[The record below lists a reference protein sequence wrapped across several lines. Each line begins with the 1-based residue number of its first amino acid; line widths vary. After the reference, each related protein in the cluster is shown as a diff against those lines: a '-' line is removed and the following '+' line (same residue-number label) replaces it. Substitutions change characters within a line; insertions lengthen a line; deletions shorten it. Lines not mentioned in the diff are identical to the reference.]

1 MLGIVGRSA
10 IAAVAPRG
18 AVEDFGG
25 LIGHRALVP
34 RTGIADKGHGAN
46 SGPGKGGLPLQPR
59 LNQPFKLPSVLRH
72 IVDAALPPRCAG
84 CGDPVAQDHR
94 FCAVCWSS
102 LRFIAPPWCA
112 GCNRPFAFD
121 RGADARCGAC
131 LRDPPRHAGVRAA
144 VAYGPVARS
153 LALRLKYGG
162 RTAFAE
168 TMALRMR
175 WLLPTET
182 DLLVPVPLH
191 RRRIWS
197 RGFNQAALIAQA
209 LAKLSAV
216 PEDRDVLVRPRR
228 TVVLRGLGGR
238 QRARVVAGAFAIE
251 AAERVRGKTVV
262 LVDDVYTSGAT
273 ADACTRVLLRAG
285 ARSVTILCWAR
296 VLSADR
302 DD

>member
-1 MLGIVGRSA
+1 MRSA
-10 IAAVAPRG
+10 
-18 AVEDFGG
+18 
-25 LIGHRALVP
+25 L
-34 RTGIADKGHGAN
+34 
-46 SGPGKGGLPLQPR
+46 
-59 LNQPFKLPSVLRH
+59 KLPIVLRH
-72 IVDAALPPRCAG
+72 AVTAALPPRCAG
-84 CGDPVAQDHR
+84 CGIPVAEDHR
-94 FCAVCWSS
+94 FCASCWSS
-102 LRFIAPPWCA
+102 LRFIGPPWCA
-112 GCNRPFAFD
+112 GCNVPFAFD
-121 RGADARCGAC
+121 RGEDARCAAC

-175 WLLPTET
+175 RLLPVEA

-197 RGFNQAALIAQA
+197 RGFNQAALIAEA
-209 LAKLSAV
+209 LAKSSGV
-216 PEDRDVLVRPRR
+216 RYDRDALVRSRG

-238 QRARVVAGAFAIE
+238 ERAKAVAGAFAV
-251 AAERVRGKTVV
+251 AAVERVRGKALV
-262 LVDDVYTSGAT
+262 LVDDIYTSGAT
-273 ADACTRVLLRAG
+273 ADACTQVLLRAG

-296 VLSADR
+296 VLSEGR

>member
-1 MLGIVGRSA
+1 M
-10 IAAVAPRG
+10 
-18 AVEDFGG
+18 
-25 LIGHRALVP
+25 
-34 RTGIADKGHGAN
+34 
-46 SGPGKGGLPLQPR
+46 
-59 LNQPFKLPSVLRH
+59 KLPIVLRH
-72 IVDAALPPRCAG
+72 VIAAALPPRCAG
-84 CGDPVAQDHR
+84 CGVPVGEDHR
-94 FCAVCWSS
+94 FCATCWSS
-102 LRFIAPPWCA
+102 LRFIGPPWCA
-112 GCNRPFAFD
+112 GCNVPFAFD
-121 RGADARCGAC
+121 RGDDARCGDC

-175 WLLPTET
+175 WLLPVEA

-197 RGFNQAALIAQA
+197 RGFNQAALIAEA
-209 LAKLSAV
+209 LARMASV
-216 PEDRDVLVRPRR
+216 RHDRDVLVRPHR

-238 QRARVVAGAFAIE
+238 QRAKAVAGAFAVAS
-251 AAERVRGKTVV
+251 AAAVRDKTIV
-262 LVDDVYTSGAT
+262 LVDDIYTTGAT

-296 VLSADR
+296 VLSENR